1 MSIGQRLF
9 KNSTIIL
16 VGTVVASIFSYL
28 FNMLMGRMLGPS
40 QYGELTALMSLL
52 AIITVAGGAIL
63 TITMRYSGEL
73 YAVKNYFAIR
83 RLFSYFTKYLLIVG
97 FAIFAVGAIFSRQI
111 GGFFSISD
119 HYVVIII
126 LLSIIFSLIVV
137 VSRGVLQGTQKFTA
151 ISIIGIVEMFSRLAL
166 GVLLVK
172 IGFELRGAVSALVL
186 ATAIAYISTL
196 LPIRSIFRN
205 VKKSAD
211 KFVFDKKEMLSY
223 SWPTLLASILLA
235 VSINLDI
242 ILVKHYFPAE
252 EAGLYAAISTVG
264 KIILYATGPIVS
276 VMFPMVSEQT
286 AKKEKHYKIF
296 LLSLTMTLVG
306 ALIILGIYV
315 IAPGKV
321 ISILYGSTYA
331 TLYYLLPQVG
341 VAVLFY
347 ALINLICNYFL
358 AVKNFIFAWFFATII
373 LAQILIIALWHP
385 SIEAVVRVFI
395 TTNGMLALLLLGYYI
410 YIKREQLIEYI
421 RS

>member
-1 MSIGQRLF
+1 MSIGQRLI
-9 KNSTIIL
+9 KSSTIIL
-16 VGTVVASIFSYL
+16 VGTVVASLFSYL
-28 FNMLMGRMLGPS
+28 FNMLMGRMLGPIK
-40 QYGELTALMSLL
+40 YGELTALMSLL
-52 AIITVAGGAIL
+52 AIISVAGGAIL

-73 YAVKNYFAIR
+73 YALKNYSAIK
-83 RLFSYFTKYLLIVG
+83 RLFWYFTRYLLIFGVAL
-97 FAIFAVGAIFSRQI
+97 FALGAIFSRQI
-111 GGFFSISD
+111 GEFFSISD
-119 HYVVIII
+119 NVAVIII
-126 LLSIIFSLIVV
+126 LLSIVFSLIVV

-151 ISIIGIVEMFSRLAL
+151 ISIVGIVEMFSRFAL
-166 GVLLVK
+166 GVILVK
-172 IGFELRGAVSALVL
+172 LGFELKGAVSALVL
-186 ATAIAYISTL
+186 ATAIGYISTL
-196 LPIRSIFRN
+196 IPIRSIFIKA
-205 VKKSAD
+205 KKSTQR
-211 KFVFDKKEMLSY
+211 FVFNKKEMLSY

-252 EAGLYAAISTVG
+252 EAGLYAAVSTIG

-276 VMFPMVSEQT
+276 VMFPMISEQT

-321 ISILYGSTYA
+321 ISILYGGTYA
-331 TLYYLLPQVG
+331 SLYYLLPQVG

-358 AVKNFIFAWFFATII
+358 AVKNFLFAWFFAIII
-373 LAQILIIALWHP
+373 LAQIIIVALWHP

-395 TTNGMLALLLLGYYI
+395 TTNGVLALLLLGYYI
-410 YIKREQLIEYI
+410 YVKREQLLEYI